1 MARLFVI
8 GGAAGTAVLDRFVA
22 LAGGPAADIVVI
34 ATASGEPDE
43 VEAEHLAAFRRLGA
57 GSVRALRLDCRADA
71 NAIDP
76 GMLATATGV
85 FFTGGDQQRL
95 TGVLGGTRTDSLLQ
109 ALVQQ
114 GRILLAGTSAG
125 AAMMA
130 GTMIVGG
137 DGPGVAAASVR
148 TGPGLEFLPGVL
160 IDMHFAERGRLN
172 RLLSSVALYPHELGL
187 GIDEDTAIL
196 ADGDVLEVLG
206 SGSVTVVD
214 AGTATDIRVP
224 ATGPIAFA
232 GARIHV
238 LSAGCTFELSGR
250 RALISA
256 APPVGSRTA
265 AS

>member
-8 GGAAGTAVLDRFVA
+8 GGAAGAAVLERFVA

-34 ATASGEPDE
+34 ATASAEPAAA
-43 VEAEHLAAFRRLGA
+43 EAEHLAAFRALGA
-57 GSVRALRLDCRADA
+57 GSVRALRIHCRADA

-76 GMLATATGV
+76 AALEDATGV
-85 FFTGGDQQRL
+85 FFTGGDQRRL
-95 TGVLGGTRTDSLLQ
+95 AGVLGGTRTDSVLQ
-109 ALVQQ
+109 ALVRQ

-130 GTMIVGG
+130 GTMVVGG
-137 DGPGVAAASVR
+137 QGPGVTAAGVE

-172 RLLSSVALYPHELGL
+172 RLLSAVALYPHELGL
-187 GIDEDTAIL
+187 GIDEDTAVL

-206 SGSVTVVD
+206 SGSVIVVD

-224 ATGPIAFA
+224 ATGPIALA

-238 LSAGCTFELSGR
+238 LNAGCTFEMSAR
-250 RALISA
+250 RANLGVS
-256 APPVGSRTA
+256 S
-265 AS
+265 